1 MGGAALAD
9 CPLLLVDACDT
20 VVYDRWSCDP
30 VSGHMNLH
38 AVAKRIS
45 SISRSHLPV
54 VACLAEGMSN
64 SQIAVKLG
72 YKSPKSVATI
82 IYGIYKTLGLDD
94 VHSRTEKRQLVAD
107 AFRQAT
113 TDIRRII
120 VSTDIKKTKD
130 ERHIAISGQSTR
142 TLASLRR
149 QGYEIARI
157 EFILRKRPV
166 LD

>member
-1 MGGAALAD
+1 MPAE
-9 CPLLLVDACDT
+9 PLCMIW
-20 VVYDRWSCDP
+20 WSCDP
-30 VSGHMNLH
+30 VIVNMNLD
-38 AVAKRIS
+38 ALAKRIS

-107 AFRQAT
+107 AFSQAR

-120 VSTDIKKTKD
+120 VSTNINV
-130 ERHIAISGQSTR
+130 
-142 TLASLRR
+142 
-149 QGYEIARI
+149 
-157 EFILRKRPV
+157 P
-166 LD
+166 LDFR